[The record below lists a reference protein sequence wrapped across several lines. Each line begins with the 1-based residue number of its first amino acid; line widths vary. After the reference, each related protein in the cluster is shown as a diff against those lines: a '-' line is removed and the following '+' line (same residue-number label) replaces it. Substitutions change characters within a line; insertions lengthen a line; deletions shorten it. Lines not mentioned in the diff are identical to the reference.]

1 MQQEGLRARF
11 WQSPAQRWALYAI
24 AAWIAIA
31 AAADMLAS
39 DLPLALRAGG
49 HSYWLPNLTRPAAL
63 RPYDNQHLPE
73 ADWLIAPPV
82 PWGYNTHDLDAILA
96 APSSRHW
103 LGTDSSGR
111 DVLARVIHGAR
122 VSLTVGVLSVVLLSC
137 IGVLVGTVSGYAGGS
152 IDLLLMRVVEIV
164 HALPTLLL
172 LVTLLAIAKPRGFH
186 AVFAMMT
193 VIGSVRWTDLARL
206 VRAEVLR
213 VRALPYVEAARALG
227 LTPARV
233 VLRHV
238 LPNALSAALVSA
250 CFAMA
255 GAIVI
260 EGALSFLGF
269 GIPDDLA
276 SWGGMLNDVRD
287 HIAAWWLAVFPG
299 AAIFVSVTAYN
310 VVGEGLRDAID
321 PRREM

>member
-1 MQQEGLRARF
+1 MLLRRRT
-11 WQSPAQRWALYAI
+11 QRWALYAI
-24 AAWIAIA
+24 GVSLAIA
-31 AAADMLAS
+31 AGADLIAS
-39 DLPLALRAGG
+39 DLPLALSWQGRV
-49 HSYWLPNLTRPAAL
+49 YVLPNVTRPAEL
-63 RPYDNQHLPE
+63 RPYDNQHLPQL
-73 ADWLIAPPV
+73 DWAIRPPV
-82 PWGYNTHDLDAILA
+82 PWGYNSHDLDAVLA
-96 APSSRHW
+96 APSGRHW
-103 LGTDSSGR
+103 LGTDSAGR
-111 DVLARVIHGAR
+111 DVLARVVHGAR
-122 VSLTVGVLSVVLLSC
+122 VSLTIGILSVVLLAC
-137 IGVLVGTVSGYAGGS
+137 IGLLIGSVSGYAGGLT
-152 IDLLLMRVVEIV
+152 DLLLMRVVEIV
-164 HALPTLLL
+164 HALPTMLL
-172 LVTLLAIAKPRGFH
+172 LVTLLAIVKPRGYE

-213 VRALPYVEAARALG
+213 VRTLPYVEAARALG
-227 LTPARV
+227 LAPARV

-269 GIPDDLA
+269 GVPDDLA

-287 HIAAWWLAVFPG
+287 HIDAWWLAVFPG

-310 VVGEGLRDAID
+310 LVGEGLRDAID
-321 PRREM
+321 PRREI